1 MADENEFS
9 DEEEYEEDNAQSENG
24 ETTEAEKEVIN
35 FWDGLR
41 SGVMSHPVRLQVQC
55 LLYIIGHI
63 SFDAVGTGLPPNSL
77 GLLPRFIRIKLLLL
91 LPAIDVAKLENTPVI
106 SGISMNEI
114 WETICKERLPL
125 HKKKVIKAIMGSTI
139 STPAD
144 LQEEGVDSASW
155 KNVFFDSIFLFSQM
169 TRLPLENEE
178 CSCVYNHFL
187 PDLFY
192 SMDTFYSDPVSLE
205 LYQCFNEESSLSIH
219 EVYRCAHKCPRLTP
233 QRYCDMFPNISGPRQ
248 HDADYRVEVV
258 QVLAGCNASLK
269 HLHISDAYCEKMA
282 PYLKD
287 PVFID
292 FFSKLLTSVEGVSI
306 RSYCTKD
313 KQLEISLKCVLDI
326 IFVQIKCPI
335 KFVKVHTGFDVLFP
349 LLIESQCNLKQL
361 EVNVFI
367 DEETSS
373 PIVTRH
379 QNRRFHPIIIAK
391 SLSHSLVNVLQRHQG
406 IEKFTFEMDGL
417 NEYQLEDI
425 EFVQCIT
432 DLMFRPVFKELVF
445 KCFYYLRKV
454 SPEIV
459 LCLFRKFFSSPY
471 PVSMTVSELNC
482 PEFPVNTDPFT
493 INHDQAAGK
502 SLQMDS
508 CDLSP
513 NFFSLLPHSLALKS
527 LKLND
532 YAFRIIPSIAHLES
546 INVEHFS
553 LSCGYISEDTMSVIS
568 SLFCTINTQHLDLSI
583 GLRNNITD
591 KFIGLL
597 TKVTQLLHFFEFIN
611 WDFPLD
617 KFVSIMEALFL
628 SLSPTNMSRFELSL
642 DSHFVDADVANALL
656 KSWERCGA
664 VKLRKIK
671 ICHRLSGK
679 LNFVNTLLEMANET
693 FVERYNF

>member
-9 DEEEYEEDNAQSENG
+9 DEEEYEEDYAQSENG
-24 ETTEAEKEVIN
+24 ETTEAEKEIVN
-35 FWDGLR
+35 FWDGLKE
-41 SGVMSHPVRLQVQC
+41 GVMSHPVRLQVQC

-63 SFDAVGTGLPPNSL
+63 SFNAVGTGLPPNSL

-91 LPAIDVAKLENTPVI
+91 LPAVDVAKLEGTPVT

-114 WETICKERLPL
+114 WETIYKERLPL

-144 LQEEGVDSASW
+144 LQEEGVESASW
-155 KNVFFDSIFLFSQM
+155 KNIFFDSIFLFSQM
-169 TRLPLENEE
+169 TRLPLEDKE

-192 SMDTFYSDPVSLE
+192 SMDTFYSDPFSLE

-233 QRYCDMFPNISGPRQ
+233 GRYCDMFPNISSPQRR
-248 HDADYRVEVV
+248 DTDYRAEVV
-258 QVLAGCNASLK
+258 KVLAGCNASLK

-287 PVFID
+287 PVFVD
-292 FFSKLLTSVEGVSI
+292 CFSKLLPSVEGVSI
-306 RSYCTKD
+306 HSYCTKD
-313 KQLEISLKCVLDI
+313 KQLEFSLKYVLDI

-335 KFVKVHTGFDVLFP
+335 KFVKAHTGFDVLFP
-349 LLIESQCNLKQL
+349 LLIASQCNLKQL

-379 QNRRFHPIIIAK
+379 HETRRFQSIIIAE
-391 SLSHSLVNVLQRHQG
+391 SLSHSLINVLQRHQG
-406 IEKFTFEMDGL
+406 IQKFTFEMDGL

-445 KCFYYLRKV
+445 KCFYYLRRI
-454 SPEIV
+454 SPDIV

-493 INHDQAAGK
+493 INHDQAASK
-502 SLQMDS
+502 SLELVY

-532 YAFRIIPSIAHLES
+532 YAFTVIPSIADLES

-568 SLFCTINTQHLDLSI
+568 SLFCTVNTQHLDLSI
-583 GLRNNITD
+583 GLRSNITD

-597 TKVTQLLHFFEFIN
+597 TKVTQLLHIFEFIN

-617 KFVSIMEALFL
+617 KFVSIMEAIFF
-628 SLSPTNMSRFELSL
+628 SISPTNLSRFELSL

-656 KSWERCGA
+656 KSWERCSA

-679 LNFVNTLLEMANET
+679 LNFVNTLLEMANEV
-693 FVERYNF
+693 FVEKL